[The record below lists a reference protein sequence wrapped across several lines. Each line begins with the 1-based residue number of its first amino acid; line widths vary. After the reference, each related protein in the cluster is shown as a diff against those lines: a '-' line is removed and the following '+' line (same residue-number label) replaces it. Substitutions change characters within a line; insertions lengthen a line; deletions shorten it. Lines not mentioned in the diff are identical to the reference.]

1 MSEVPVS
8 GFSSAMVR
16 GRSSVRIRPS
26 VSAFRVAGLRNRF
39 FAASASSMMRRA
51 TAWNCSAASVGAM
64 PFLCRMNS
72 AAPSSASRLV
82 IAAEIEGCE
91 MKQRLAA
98 AVRLRS
104 LNTAAK

>member
-1 MSEVPVS
+1 MELL
-8 GFSSAMVR
+8 
-16 GRSSVRIRPS
+16 GRP
-26 VSAFRVAGLRNRF
+26 
-39 FAASASSMMRRA
+39 
-51 TAWNCSAASVGAM
+51 VGAT

-72 AAPSSASRLV
+72 VVPSSASRLV

-104 LNTAAK
+104 